1 MLNVLH
7 VVNKGND
14 FVKSHDDRKVQIVA
28 VTLVDGFAFNVFPQ
42 LILMNIKIKLW
53 RHIKF
58 KTKC

>member
-1 MLNVLH
+1 MYSMLLT
-7 VVNKGND
+7 KEMILL
-14 FVKSHDDRKVQIVA
+14 SHDNRKVQIVA